1 VKIATRLIARIGRLA
16 DLLKG
21 HSLCPPAANS
31 RCLLPNLFDR
41 HFCEIA
47 SPYPRHVRVTLHVL
61 PRERRTCVRNAGCTT
76 FGRPEIF
83 FHISWSWKPQRFLNC
98 RAQFFAAM
106 QQSLRFNSAGFSA
119 SVARLNSHGGQ
130 RVDIAIKL
138 NVLAVCAAFVFV
150 SAILLGAF

>member
-1 VKIATRLIARIGRLA
+1 
-16 DLLKG
+16 
-21 HSLCPPAANS
+21 
-31 RCLLPNLFDR
+31 
-41 HFCEIA
+41 
-47 SPYPRHVRVTLHVL
+47 VRVTVHVL
-61 PRERRTCVRNAGCTT
+61 PPERRTYVRNAGCTT
-76 FGRPEIF
+76 FRRPEIF

-106 QQSLRFNSAGFSA
+106 QQSPRFNSAGFSA
-119 SVARLNSHGGQ
+119 SVTRLNSHGGQ